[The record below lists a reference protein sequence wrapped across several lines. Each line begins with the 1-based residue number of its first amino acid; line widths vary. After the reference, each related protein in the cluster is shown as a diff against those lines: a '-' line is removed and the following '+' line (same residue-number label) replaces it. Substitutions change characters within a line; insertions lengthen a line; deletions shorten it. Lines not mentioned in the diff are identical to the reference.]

1 MDTKPFLFLAT
12 ADEAWI
18 ARNKEALLGE
28 FELNIFRSGADCKAA
43 LTGRLP
49 DVLVLD
55 TGLGDVD
62 AYALHRAL
70 RDDFDTG
77 DIYQLLLCTE
87 EEAGR
92 EDFVGS
98 DFVLRPFL
106 DAVLFKKLALLKKT
120 LARERAGMDQM
131 AYAQSVAMTAMS
143 SMGDLGVV
151 MEFMTRSFA
160 CRTIQA
166 VGQLALEAMKQYELD
181 AIIHFVWEGESY
193 TARTN
198 HQEIDPLDREH
209 LAQMRPLGRLLELNR
224 QMIVNYEHTSIL
236 IREMPDDNTRCG
248 RIRDNIATL
257 CEGIESRVV
266 GLLLEHDNLLKQQ
279 GIRYAV
285 FEIRDSVANLYD
297 RQMDDMKAGRN
308 LIGQVSDDFED
319 AFLHLALAPEV
330 ENQMV
335 GLLVE
340 LRQKLTEIWS
350 RPSEVEAR
358 LQRVISSLETL
369 AGEVA
374 GNA

>member
-1 MDTKPFLFLAT
+1 
-12 ADEAWI
+12 
-18 ARNKEALLGE
+18 
-28 FELNIFRSGADCKAA
+28 
-43 LTGRLP
+43 
-49 DVLVLD
+49 
-55 TGLGDVD
+55 
-62 AYALHRAL
+62 
-70 RDDFDTG
+70 
-77 DIYQLLLCTE
+77 
-87 EEAGR
+87 
-92 EDFVGS
+92 
-98 DFVLRPFL
+98 
-106 DAVLFKKLALLKKT
+106 
-120 LARERAGMDQM
+120 
-131 AYAQSVAMTAMS
+131 
-143 SMGDLGVV
+143 
-151 MEFMTRSFA
+151 
-160 CRTIQA
+160 
-166 VGQLALEAMKQYELD
+166 
-181 AIIHFVWEGESY
+181 
-193 TARTN
+193 
-198 HQEIDPLDREH
+198 
-209 LAQMRPLGRLLELNR
+209 
-224 QMIVNYEHTSIL
+224 MIVNYEHTSIL

-285 FEIRDSVANLYD
+285 FEIRDSVANLYE